1 MSKKLR
7 RLGIIL
13 IFIGLSLIIITL
25 FEDYSANYIPGGVFM
40 VLPNKE
46 KVLIRYFGL
55 RTIRVLIE
63 YKPSMENI
71 DVKIIDTDGLKNID
85 KPNIKNVA
93 EFHDVN
99 GLDYTFKT
107 NMRGLYGIVI
117 KNKGHIPIKV
127 SVRFFLSG
135 YDYDIIYTGITLIL
149 IGIILL
155 VVDYVLYWKN
165 ISKI

>member
-1 MSKKLR
+1 MR

-13 IFIGLSLIIITL
+13 ISIGLSLVIITL
-25 FEDYSANYIPGGVFM
+25 FEDYSTSYISGGVFT
-40 VLPNKE
+40 VLPGEE
-46 KVLIRYFGL
+46 KVLVRYFGL

-63 YKPSMENI
+63 YKPSFENI
-71 DVKIIDTDGLKNID
+71 DVRIIEGEALKNVD
-85 KPNIKNVA
+85 KFNIKNIV
-93 EFHDVN
+93 EFQDVN

-117 KNKGHIPIKV
+117 KNKGHAPISV

-135 YDYDIIYTGITLIL
+135 YDYDIIYAGITLIL

-165 ISKI
+165 MSKI